1 MDVNAEINGWK
12 IFVHPCFS
20 SQLEVLV
27 EEVEALKEKNP
38 EGFHKKAA
46 TKLLAAV
53 LKVIHSEICA
63 DPSQVKF
70 RQGSTLGDANKHWF
84 RAKFLMQYRLFSV
97 TASRTKPLFLP
108 GLMMKTPNALMGV
121 NVMLIK
127 YLRRCWRVVIHRVT
141 GMNCCSNHRLLKGWR
156 TWHRRVSPHP

>member
-20 SQLEVLV
+20 SQLEALI
-27 EEVEALKEKNP
+27 EEVEVLKEKYP
-38 EGFHKKAA
+38 EGFQKKAA

-63 DPSQVKF
+63 DPTQVKF

-84 RAKFLMQYRLFSV
+84 RAKFLMQYRLFFRYSEPHKTIILAWINDAETKRAYGSKRDAYKV
-97 TASRTKPLFLP
+97 FATMLASGHPPSDWDELLGQSRVDHLFIQ
-108 GLMMKTPNALMGV
+108 GV
-121 NVMLIK
+121 SQ
-127 YLRRCWRVVIHRVT
+127 R
-141 GMNCCSNHRLLKGWR
+141 
-156 TWHRRVSPHP
+156 

>member
-84 RAKFLMQYRLFSV
+84 RAKFLMQYRLFFRYSEPHKTIILAWINDEDTKRAYGSKRDAYKV
-97 TASRTKPLFLP
+97 FAAMLASGHPPSDWDELLQQSQV
-108 GLMMKTPNALMGV
+108 AQ
-121 NVMLIK
+121 
-127 YLRRCWRVVIHRVT
+127 
-141 GMNCCSNHRLLKGWR
+141 RLA
-156 TWHRRVSPHP
+156 HVASQS

>member
-27 EEVEALKEKNP
+27 EEVEALREKNP

-70 RQGSTLGDANKHWF
+70 RQGSTLGEANKHWF
-84 RAKFLMQYRLFSV
+84 RAKFLMQYRLFFRYSEPHKTIILAWINDEDTKRAYGSKRDAYKV
-97 TASRTKPLFLP
+97 FAAMLASGHPP
-108 GLMMKTPNALMGV
+108 SDWNE
-121 NVMLIK
+121 
-127 YLRRCWRVVIHRVT
+127 
-141 GMNCCSNHRLLKGWR
+141 LLKQSHVDQR
-156 TWHRRVSPHP
+156 LAHVASQS